1 MRYLKL
7 FLCLLVVSL
16 TQPSMAMTPTPQQ
29 IEQFKKLPKSQQKA
43 LAKQYGIDLNQLDK
57 SSKQVEEA
65 LQDESLLVQPR
76 SEEEEKTEEEK
87 FKPQMEELKPFG
99 YELFAG
105 EPMSFMPSENAAIPD
120 SYIIGPGD
128 EFQIN
133 FYGKESDSF
142 EVEVDREGRLT
153 IPKLSPVNVAGL
165 KFSEVKALVKAKI
178 EQEIIGVQA
187 FVSMG
192 RLRSMRILV
201 LGEAYKP
208 GAYSVSSLA
217 SVTHALFVSGGIT
230 EIGSLRNIQVKRAG
244 KVVAA
249 LDLYDLLTK
258 GDSSNDIVL
267 QSGDVVF
274 IPSVGKQVTVSGLV
288 KRPAIFEL
296 KKNETA
302 DDLIRL
308 AGGFK
313 AEAFPQKTVIER
325 YAGNSF
331 KTVLTRDFSK
341 SEISYQPHDGD
352 VIKVQ
357 GSSEELENAVTIMGA
372 VSHPGNYQWQK
383 GDRISDLISSLKS
396 DVLPIA
402 DFDYS
407 LIVREKNIRGDIE
420 LLQFSLVK
428 AIENQENNNI
438 ELKPRDII
446 IVFSRFEELAEEKRL
461 LTDLALSEKEI
472 AHQAKVEQWQKFEN
486 RKFSEFIG
494 EEYIDYDLEVDD
506 QLDNLTKLLT
516 GQVDKLEE
524 AEYSVFSRHKLLSP
538 VILKLQKQASAF
550 EDTAL
555 IAINGRVRYPGV
567 YPLVKDSNVKLAI
580 DAAGGLLESA
590 YMQNAEITRVNKGN
604 STTVEHITVNLDE
617 VIKAPTEAKLY
628 SKDSVNIFAT
638 PNWSEE
644 RTVSLFGEVRF
655 PGTYSIKR
663 GETLELVLERA
674 GGLTDFAAKNGAIFT
689 RQSIR
694 TKEKA
699 QLQKLSDDL
708 RREIASKSF
717 SNSVTDAS
725 LSYEDTDKLLKDLAK
740 VQALGRLV
748 IDLPK
753 IQSGAVSLELEKGD
767 ALYIPAKQSTVSV
780 IGEVNVSTSHLY
792 SENLRV
798 EDYLEYSGGLKQ
810 RADEDRIYVIKANGS
825 VYIPGE
831 SSWFAVNNSKN
842 RLEPGDTIVVPLD
855 AEYMNQLTL
864 WSTATQIVY
873 QLGLAA
879 AAISAL

>member
-7 FLCLLVVSL
+7 FLCLLVVSFS
-16 TQPSMAMTPTPQQ
+16 QPSYAMTPSPQQ

-43 LAKQYGIDLNQLDK
+43 LAKQYGIDLKQLDK
-57 SSKQVEEA
+57 SSKEVEEA

-76 SEEEEKTEEEK
+76 SEDEEKTEEEK

-120 SYIIGPGD
+120 SYIVGPGD

-133 FYGKESDSF
+133 FYGKDSDSF

-165 KFSEVKALVKAKI
+165 QFSEVKKLVKAKI

-208 GAYSVSSLA
+208 GSYSVSSLA

-230 EIGSLRNIQVKRAG
+230 EIGSLRNIQVKRRG

-258 GDSSNDIVL
+258 GDSSNDIIL

-296 KKNETA
+296 KQNETA
-302 DDLIRL
+302 KDLIRL
-308 AGGFK
+308 AGGLK

-331 KTVLTRDFSK
+331 KTVLTKDFSK
-341 SEISYQPHDGD
+341 TEISYQPHDGD

-357 GSSEELENAVTIMGA
+357 GSSEQLENAVTIMGA
-372 VSHPGNYQWQK
+372 VSHPGNYQWKQ
-383 GDRISDLISSLKS
+383 GNRVSDLITSLKS
-396 DVLPIA
+396 DILPIA

-420 LLQFSLVK
+420 LLQFSLVD
-428 AIENQENNNI
+428 ALENNQSDF
-438 ELKPRDII
+438 ELNPRDII
-446 IVFSRFEELAEEKRL
+446 IVFSRFEEKAEEKRL
-461 LTDLALSEKEI
+461 LTELALSEKEI

-486 RKFSEFIG
+486 RKFLEFIG
-494 EEYIDYDLEVDD
+494 EETEELEEEEAT

-516 GQVDKLEE
+516 GQTEELEDD
-524 AEYSVFSRHKLLSP
+524 EYSVFSRKKLLAP
-538 VILKLQKQASAF
+538 VVLKLQKQASAF

-555 IAINGRVRYPGV
+555 IAVNGRVRYPGV
-567 YPLVKDSNVKLAI
+567 YPLVSNASVKLAVN
-580 DAAGGLLESA
+580 AAGGLLESA
-590 YMQNAEITRVNKGN
+590 YMQNAEVTRVVKGEN
-604 STTVEHITVNLDE
+604 TSVEHIAVNLS
-617 VIKAPTEAKLY
+617 EAIEKPERFTLQ
-628 SKDSVNIFAT
+628 SKDSLNIFPT

-644 RTVSLFGEVRF
+644 RTVSLYGEVRF

-663 GETLELVLERA
+663 GETLENVLQRA
-674 GGLTDFAAKNGAIFT
+674 GGLTDFAAENGAIFT
-689 RQSIR
+689 RESIR
-694 TKEKA
+694 TKERA

-725 LSYEDTDKLLKDLAK
+725 LSYDDTDKLLKDLAK

-753 IQSGAVSLELEKGD
+753 IQSGTVSLELEKGD

-792 SENLRV
+792 SDNLSV
-798 EDYLEYSGGLKQ
+798 DDYLEYSGGLKQ
-810 RADEDRIYVIKANGS
+810 RADDDRIYVIKANGS
-825 VYIPGE
+825 VYIPNG
-831 SSWFAVNNSKN
+831 SSWFAVNNNKN
-842 RLEPGDTIVVPLD
+842 KLEPGDTIVVPLD

-864 WSTATQIVY
+864 WSTASQIVY

>member
-1 MRYLKL
+1 MLIL
-7 FLCLLVVSL
+7 SVSYA
-16 TQPSMAMTPTPQQ
+16 TPAMTPSKQQ

-43 LAKQYGIDLNQLDK
+43 LAKQYGIDLSQLNK
-57 SSKQVEEA
+57 SEKELGEA

-76 SEEEEKTEEEK
+76 IDEEEKTEEEK
-87 FKPQMEELKPFG
+87 FKPQMAELKPFG

-120 SYIIGPGD
+120 SYIVGPGD
-128 EFQIN
+128 SFQIN

-142 EVEVDREGRLT
+142 EIEVDREGRLA
-153 IPKLSPVNVAGL
+153 IPNLSPVNVAGL
-165 KFSEVKALVKAKI
+165 RFSEVKDLVKAKV
-178 EQEIIGVQA
+178 EQEVIGVQA

-192 RLRSMRILV
+192 HLRSMRILV

-208 GAYSVSSLA
+208 GAYSVTSLA

-230 EIGSLRNIQVKRAG
+230 EIGSLRNIQVKRSG
-244 KVVAA
+244 KAVAS

-274 IPSVGKQVTVSGLV
+274 VPPVGKQVTVSGLV

-296 KKNETA
+296 KNDESA
-302 DDLIRL
+302 QDLIRL

-331 KTVLTRDFSK
+331 KTVLTRDFSQHTVNY
-341 SEISYQPHDGD
+341 EPNDGD
-352 VIKVQ
+352 IIKVQ

-372 VSHPGNYQWQK
+372 VSHPGNYQWQS
-383 GDRISDLISSLKS
+383 GDRISDLITSLKS

-420 LLQFSLVK
+420 LLQFSLVEALEGK
-428 AIENQENNNI
+428 ESNF
-438 ELKPRDII
+438 ELKPRDIV
-446 IVFSRFEELAEEKRL
+446 IVFSRFEEKAEEKRL
-461 LTDLALSEKEI
+461 LTDLAVSERDL
-472 AHQAKVEQWQKFEN
+472 AHQAKVEQWQEFET
-486 RKFSEFIG
+486 RKFLEFIG
-494 EEYIDYDLEVDD
+494 EEIEETEETDED

-516 GQVDKLEE
+516 GLTEE
-524 AEYSVFSRHKLLSP
+524 LDEDEYSVFSRKNLLAP
-538 VILKLQKQASAF
+538 IILKLQKQASAF

-555 IAINGRVRYPGV
+555 IAVNGRVRYPGI
-567 YPLVKDSNVKLAI
+567 YPLVKKSNIKLAI
-580 DAAGGLLESA
+580 EAAGGLLESA
-590 YMQNAEITRVNKGN
+590 YMQNAEVTRVIKGDDA
-604 STTVEHITVNLDE
+604 SVEHISVSLGDAISE
-617 VIKAPTEAKLY
+617 PEKHALK
-628 SKDSVNIFAT
+628 SKDALNIFPT

-644 RTVSLFGEVRF
+644 RTVSLYGEVRF
-655 PGTYSIKR
+655 PGKYSIKR
-663 GETLELVLERA
+663 GETLESVLERA
-674 GGLTDFAAKNGAIFT
+674 GGLTEFAAENGAIFT
-689 RQSIR
+689 RESIR
-694 TKEKA
+694 TQERA

-717 SNSVTDAS
+717 SNSVTDAT
-725 LSYEDTDKLLKDLAK
+725 LTYDDTDKLLKDLAK

-753 IQSGAVSLELEKGD
+753 VQSGSVSLELEKGD
-767 ALYIPAKQSTVSV
+767 ALYIPAKQSTISV
-780 IGEVNVSTSHLY
+780 IGEVNVATSHLY
-792 SENLRV
+792 SKNLSV
-798 EDYLEYSGGLKQ
+798 EDYLKASGGLKQ

-825 VYIPGE
+825 VYIPNH
-831 SSWFAVNNSKN
+831 SSWFAVHDDDQVIQ
-842 RLEPGDTIVVPLD
+842 PGDTIVVPLD

-879 AAISAL
+879 AAIASF

>member
-1 MRYLKL
+1 
-7 FLCLLVVSL
+7 
-16 TQPSMAMTPTPQQ
+16 MTPSKQQ
-29 IEQFKKLPKSQQKA
+29 IEQFKKLPKSQQQA
-43 LAKQYGIDLNQLDK
+43 LAKQYGIDLNQIEQ
-57 SSKQVEEA
+57 SGQQVDEA
-65 LQDESLLVQPR
+65 LQDESLLIQPR
-76 SEEEEKTEEEK
+76 QSAEEEKSEEEKY
-87 FKPQMEELKPFG
+87 KPQMEELKPFG

-120 SYIIGPGD
+120 SYLVGPGD

-142 EVEVDREGRLT
+142 EVTVDREGRLT

-165 KFSEVKALVKAKI
+165 KFSEVKKLVRAKV
-178 EQEIIGVQA
+178 EQEVIGVEA

-230 EIGSLRNIQVKRAG
+230 EIGSLRNIQVKRQG
-244 KVVAA
+244 QVVAT

-267 QSGDVVF
+267 KSGDVVF
-274 IPSVGKQVTVSGLV
+274 IPAVGKQVTVSGLV

-296 KKNETA
+296 KENETA
-302 DDLIRL
+302 QDLVRL

-325 YAGNSF
+325 YSGNSF
-331 KTVLTRDFSK
+331 KTVLTRNFSEQYIDYK
-341 SEISYQPHDGD
+341 PQDGD
-352 VIKVQ
+352 TVRVQ
-357 GSSEELENAVTIMGA
+357 GSSEELENAITLMGA
-372 VSHPGNYQWQK
+372 VSHPGNYQWQQ
-383 GDRISDLISSLKS
+383 GDRVSDLISSLKS
-396 DVLPIA
+396 DVLAIA

-420 LLQFSLVK
+420 LLQFSLVD
-428 AIENQENNNI
+428 ALENEKNNNL

-446 IVFSRFEELAEEKRL
+446 VVFSRFEEKAEEKRL
-461 LTDLALSEKEI
+461 LTDLAISEKEI

-486 RKFSEFIG
+486 RKFLEFIG
-494 EEYIDYDLEVDD
+494 EATEELEEEEVT

-516 GQVDKLEE
+516 GEKEELEE
-524 AEYSVFSRHKLLSP
+524 DEYSVFSRRQLLAP

-555 IAINGRVRYPGV
+555 IAVNGRVRYPGV
-567 YPLVKDSNVKLAI
+567 YPLVKDSSIKLAI

-590 YMQNAEITRVNKGN
+590 FMQNAEVTRVVKGKN
-604 STTVEHITVNLDE
+604 TSVKHISVNLADAIE
-617 VIKAPTEAKLY
+617 NPEQNLLL
-628 SKDSVNIFAT
+628 SKDSLNIFPT

-644 RTVSLFGEVRF
+644 RSITLFGEVRF

-663 GETLELVLERA
+663 GETLESVLERA
-674 GGLTDFAAKNGAIFT
+674 GGLTDYAAENGAIFT
-689 RQSIR
+689 RESIR
-694 TKEKA
+694 TKERA

-725 LSYEDTDKLLKDLAK
+725 LSYDDTDKLLKDLAK

-792 SENLRV
+792 SENLTV
-798 EDYLEYSGGLKQ
+798 DDYLEYSGGLKQ
-810 RADEDRIYVIKANGS
+810 RADDERIYVIKANGS
-825 VYIPGE
+825 VYIPGD
-831 SSWFAVNNSKN
+831 SSWFAVKNNKN

>member
-7 FLCLLVVSL
+7 LLCLLVVSL
-16 TQPSMAMTPTPQQ
+16 TQPTMAMNPTQQQ

-43 LAKQYGIDLNQLDK
+43 LAKQYGIDLSQLEK
-57 SSKQVEEA
+57 PNEQVEGT
-65 LQDESLLVQPR
+65 LQDELLQIQPR
-76 SEEEEKTEEEK
+76 SEEDKTEEEK

-120 SYIIGPGD
+120 FYIVGPGD

-133 FYGKESDSF
+133 FYGKESDNF

-153 IPKLSPVNVAGL
+153 IPKLTPVNVAGL

-302 DDLIRL
+302 EDLIRL

-331 KTVLTRDFSK
+331 KTVLTKDFSQNNIDYK
-341 SEISYQPHDGD
+341 PHDGD

-357 GSSEELENAVTIMGA
+357 GSSEELENAVTILGA
-372 VSHPGNYQWQK
+372 VAHPGNYQWKK
-383 GDRISDLISSLKS
+383 GNRISDLISSLKS
-396 DVLPIA
+396 DILPIA

-407 LIVREKNIRGDIE
+407 LIVREKNIRGEIE
-420 LLQFSLVK
+420 LLQFSLVD
-428 AIENQENNNI
+428 ALENQTTNF
-438 ELKPRDII
+438 ELNPRDTI
-446 IVFSRFEELAEEKRL
+446 IVFSRFEEKSEEKSL
-461 LTDLALSEKEI
+461 LSNLALSEKEI
-472 AHQAKVEQWQKFEN
+472 AHQSKVEQWQKFEN
-486 RKFSEFIG
+486 RKFFEFIG
-494 EEYIDYDLEVDD
+494 EEVVVEKEEEAT
-506 QLDNLTKLLT
+506 QLDSLTKLLT
-516 GQVDKLEE
+516 GQAEE
-524 AEYSVFSRHKLLSP
+524 IAEDEYSVFSRKKLLAP
-538 VILKLQKQASAF
+538 VLLKLQKQASVF
-550 EDTAL
+550 EEAAL
-555 IAINGRVRYPGV
+555 VAINGHVRYPGV
-567 YPLVKDSNVKLAI
+567 YPLVSNASVKKAI
-580 DAAGGLLESA
+580 NAAGGLLESA
-590 YMQNAEITRVNKGN
+590 YMGNAEITRIIKGESVNF
-604 STTVEHITVNLDE
+604 EHVSVDLSDALKNEELFLL
-617 VIKAPTEAKLY
+617 K
-628 SKDSVNIFAT
+628 SKDSINVFPT
-638 PNWSEE
+638 PNWSEDISV
-644 RTVSLFGEVRF
+644 RLFGEVRF

-663 GETLELVLERA
+663 GETLNSLLERA
-674 GGLTDFAAKNGAIFT
+674 GGLTSFAAENGAIFT
-689 RQSIR
+689 RESIR
-694 TKEKA
+694 TKERA

-725 LSYEDTDKLLKDLAK
+725 LSYNDTDKLLKDLANVK
-740 VQALGRLV
+740 ALGRLV
-748 IDLPK
+748 IDFPQ
-753 IQSGAVSLELEKGD
+753 IQSGEISFRLEDGD
-767 ALYIPAKQSTVSV
+767 ALYIPEKQSTVSV
-780 IGEVNVSTSHLY
+780 IGEVNLSTAHLFR
-792 SENLRV
+792 ENLTV
-798 EDYLEYSGGLKQ
+798 EDYIEYSGGLKQ
-810 RADEDRIYVIKANGS
+810 RADEKRIYVIKANGS
-825 VYIPGE
+825 VFIPNTA
-831 SSWFAVNNSKN
+831 SWFSVKESNNN
-842 RLEPGDTIVVPLD
+842 LEPGDTIVVPLD

-879 AAISAL
+879 AAIASF

>member
-1 MRYLKL
+1 
-7 FLCLLVVSL
+7 
-16 TQPSMAMTPTPQQ
+16 MTPTSQQ

-43 LAKQYGIDLNQLDK
+43 LAKQYGINLNQLDK
-57 SSKQVEEA
+57 SNKQVNEA
-65 LQDESLLVQPR
+65 LQDETLLVQPR
-76 SEEEEKTEEEK
+76 FEEGKTEEEK

-105 EPMSFMPSENAAIPD
+105 EPMTFMPSENAAIPD
-120 SYIIGPGD
+120 SYIVGPGD

-178 EQEIIGVQA
+178 EQEVIGVQA

-208 GAYSVSSLA
+208 GAYSVTSLA
-217 SVTHALFVSGGIT
+217 SITHALFVSGGIT
-230 EIGSLRNIQVKRAG
+230 EIGSLRNIQVKRQG
-244 KVVAA
+244 KVVAT

-274 IPSVGKQVTVSGLV
+274 IPPVGKQVTVSGLV

-296 KKNETA
+296 TQNETA
-302 DDLIRL
+302 QDLIRL

-331 KTVLTRDFSK
+331 KTVLTRDFSQK
-341 SEISYQPHDGD
+341 EISYKPYDGD

-383 GDRISDLISSLKS
+383 GDRISDLITSLKS

-407 LIVREKNIRGDIE
+407 LIVREKSIRGDIE
-420 LLQFSLVK
+420 LLQFSLVD
-428 AIENQENNNI
+428 ALESQVTNY
-438 ELKPRDII
+438 ELMPRDTII
-446 IVFSRFEELAEEKRL
+446 IFSRFEEKVEEKRL
-461 LTDLALSEKEI
+461 LSDLALSEKEI

-486 RKFSEFIG
+486 RKFLEFIG
-494 EEYIDYDLEVDD
+494 ESVEEAREVDSK

-516 GQVDKLEE
+516 GQKDELEE
-524 AEYSVFSRHKLLSP
+524 DEFSVFSRKKLLAP
-538 VILKLQKQASAF
+538 ILLKLQKQASIF
-550 EDTAL
+550 EDVAL
-555 IAINGRVRYPGV
+555 FAVNGRVRYPGV
-567 YPLVKDSNVKLAI
+567 YPLVSKASIKHAI
-580 DAAGGLLESA
+580 NAAGGLLESA
-590 YMQNAEITRVNKGN
+590 YLQSAEVTRITKGDN
-604 STTVEHITVNLDE
+604 VSIEHIAVNL
-617 VIKAPTEAKLY
+617 TETMGQTNSFILQ
-628 SKDSVNIFAT
+628 SKDSLNVFPT

-644 RTVSLFGEVRF
+644 YKVNLYGEVRF

-663 GETLELVLERA
+663 GETLENVLERA
-674 GGLTDFAAKNGAIFT
+674 GGLTDFAAENGAIFT
-689 RQSIR
+689 RASIR
-694 TKEKA
+694 TKERA

-725 LSYEDTDKLLKDLAK
+725 LSYDDMDKLLKDLGQ

-753 IQSGAVSLELEKGD
+753 IQSGSVSLELENGD
-767 ALYIPAKQSTVSV
+767 ALYIPAKQNTVSV

-792 SENLRV
+792 NDNLSV
-798 EDYLEYSGGLKQ
+798 DDYLEYSGGLKQ
-810 RADEDRIYVIKANGS
+810 RADEERIYVIKANGS
-825 VYIPGE
+825 VYIPND
-831 SSWFAVNNSKN
+831 SSWFAVNESKN

>member
-1 MRYLKL
+1 
-7 FLCLLVVSL
+7 
-16 TQPSMAMTPTPQQ
+16 MTPTPQQ

>member
-1 MRYLKL
+1 MRYFKL
-7 FLCLLVVSL
+7 FLCLLVVSF

-57 SSKQVEEA
+57 SSKQVEKA

-76 SEEEEKTEEEK
+76 SEEAKTEEEK

-302 DDLIRL
+302 EDLIRL

-372 VSHPGNYQWQK
+372 VSHPGNYQWQQ

-420 LLQFSLVK
+420 LLQFSLVE
-428 AIENQENNNI
+428 ALENQAANF
-438 ELKPRDII
+438 ELMPRDTI
-446 IVFSRFEELAEEKRL
+446 IVFSRFEERTEEKRL
-461 LTDLALSEKEI
+461 LSDLALSEKEI
-472 AHQAKVEQWQKFEN
+472 AHQVKVEQWQKFEN
-486 RKFSEFIG
+486 RKFLEFIG
-494 EEYIDYDLEVDD
+494 EAIEEERAEGNT

-516 GQVDKLEE
+516 GQTEE
-524 AEYSVFSRHKLLSP
+524 LDEDEYSVFSRKKLLEP
-538 VILKLQKQASAF
+538 VVLKLQKQASVF
-550 EDTAL
+550 DDVAL
-555 IAINGRVRYPGV
+555 IAVNGRVRYPGV
-567 YPLVKDSNVKLAI
+567 YPLVTNASVKLAI
-580 DAAGGLLESA
+580 NAAGGLLESA
-590 YMQNAEITRVNKGN
+590 YMQNAEVTRISKEKNK
-604 STTVEHITVNLDE
+604 TVTHLSINLNDVLKSPE
-617 VIKAPTEAKLY
+617 SFELK
-628 SKDSVNIFAT
+628 SKDALNIFPI
-638 PNWSEE
+638 PNWSDE
-644 RTVSLFGEVRF
+644 RTVKLFGEVKF

-663 GETLELVLERA
+663 GETLEDVLVRA
-674 GGLTDFAAKNGAIFT
+674 GGLTEYAAENSAIFT
-689 RQSIR
+689 RASIR
-694 TKEKA
+694 AKEREH
-699 QLQKLSDDL
+699 LQKLSDDL

-725 LSYEDTDKLLKDLAK
+725 LSYADTNRLLKDLEN
-740 VQALGRLV
+740 VHALGRLV
-748 IDLPK
+748 IDIPK
-753 IQSGAVSLELEKGD
+753 IQSGAISLELEKGD
-767 ALYIPAKQSTVSV
+767 ALYIPVKQSTVSV

-825 VYIPGE
+825 VFIPNS
-831 SSWFAVNNSKN
+831 SSWFAVKESKSI
-842 RLEPGDTIVVPLD
+842 LEPGDTIVVPLD

>member
-1 MRYLKL
+1 
-7 FLCLLVVSL
+7 
-16 TQPSMAMTPTPQQ
+16 MAMTPTPQQ

-76 SEEEEKTEEEK
+76 SEEEEKSEEEK

-120 SYIIGPGD
+120 SYLVGPGD

-165 KFSEVKALVKAKI
+165 QFSEVKKLVKAKI
-178 EQEIIGVQA
+178 EQEIIGVEA

-230 EIGSLRNIQVKRAG
+230 EIGSLRNVQVKRAG

-302 DDLIRL
+302 EDLIRL

-372 VSHPGNYQWQK
+372 VSHPGNYQWK
-383 GDRISDLISSLKS
+383 AGKRISDLVSSLKS

-420 LLQFSLVK
+420 LLQFSLVDALENK
-428 AIENQENNNI
+428 ASNF

-446 IVFSRFEELAEEKRL
+446 IIFSRFEEKAEEKRL
-461 LTDLALSEKEI
+461 LSDLALSEKEI

-486 RKFSEFIG
+486 RKFLEFIG
-494 EEYIDYDLEVDD
+494 EEVEEEEEETT

-516 GQVDKLEE
+516 GHTEE
-524 AEYSVFSRHKLLSP
+524 LDEDEYSVFSRKKLLAP

-550 EDTAL
+550 EDVAL
-555 IAINGRVRYPGV
+555 IAVNGRVRYPGV
-567 YPLVKDSNVKLAI
+567 YPLVTNASVKLAVN
-580 DAAGGLLESA
+580 AAGGLLESA
-590 YMQNAEITRVNKGN
+590 YMQNAEVTRVIKGEN
-604 STTVEHITVNLDE
+604 ASVEHISVNL
-617 VIKAPTEAKLY
+617 TEAMNQSRQFILQ
-628 SKDSVNIFAT
+628 SKDSLNVFPT

-644 RTVSLFGEVRF
+644 RTVSLYGEVRF

-663 GETLELVLERA
+663 GETLENVLERA
-674 GGLTDFAAKNGAIFT
+674 GGLTDFAAENGAIFT
-689 RQSIR
+689 RESIR
-694 TKEKA
+694 TKERA

-725 LSYEDTDKLLKDLAK
+725 LSYDDTDKLLKDLAK

-753 IQSGAVSLELEKGD
+753 IQSGAIPLELEKGD

-792 SENLRV
+792 RDNLTV
-798 EDYLEYSGGLKQ
+798 DDYLEYSGGLKQ
-810 RADEDRIYVIKANGS
+810 RADEERIYVIKANGS
-825 VYIPGE
+825 VYIPNDA
-831 SSWFAVNNSKN
+831 SWFAVNESKN

-864 WSTATQIVY
+864 WSTATQIIY

>member
-16 TQPSMAMTPTPQQ
+16 IQPSMAMTPTPQQ

-296 KKNETA
+296 KQNETA
-302 DDLIRL
+302 QDLIRL
-308 AGGFK
+308 ASGFK

-331 KTVLTRDFSK
+331 KTVLTRDFSQQ
-341 SEISYQPHDGD
+341 EISYQPHDGD

-617 VIKAPTEAKLY
+617 VIKAPTKAKLY

-831 SSWFAVNNSKN
+831 SSWFSVNNSKN

>member
-7 FLCLLVVSL
+7 FLCFLVVSL

-187 FVSMG
+187 FVSIG

-420 LLQFSLVK
+420 ILQFSLVE
-428 AIENQENNNI
+428 ALENQAANF
-438 ELKPRDII
+438 ELKPRDTI
-446 IVFSRFEELAEEKRL
+446 IVFSRFEEKTEEKRL
-461 LTDLALSEKEI
+461 LSDLALSEKEI

-486 RKFSEFIG
+486 RKFLEFIG
-494 EEYIDYDLEVDD
+494 EAIEEEKEEEAT

-516 GQVDKLEE
+516 GQTEELEE
-524 AEYSVFSRHKLLSP
+524 DEYSVFSRKKLLAP
-538 VILKLQKQASAF
+538 VVLKLQKQASAF
-550 EDTAL
+550 EDVAL
-555 IAINGRVRYPGV
+555 IAVNGRVRYPGV
-567 YPLVKDSNVKLAI
+567 YPLVTNASVKLAVN
-580 DAAGGLLESA
+580 AAGGLLESA
-590 YMQNAEITRVNKGN
+590 YMQNAEVTRVIKGDN
-604 STTVEHITVNLDE
+604 ASVDHISVNLTQAMNQTD
-617 VIKAPTEAKLY
+617 KFTLQ
-628 SKDSVNIFAT
+628 SKDSLNIFPT

-644 RTVSLFGEVRF
+644 RSVSLYGEVRF

-663 GETLELVLERA
+663 GETLENVLERA
-674 GGLTDFAAKNGAIFT
+674 GGLTDYAAENGAIFT
-689 RQSIR
+689 RESIR
-694 TKEKA
+694 TKERS

-725 LSYEDTDKLLKDLAK
+725 LSYDDTDKLLKDLAK

-753 IQSGAVSLELEKGD
+753 VQSGEVPLELESGD

-792 SENLRV
+792 RDNLTV
-798 EDYLEYSGGLKQ
+798 DDYLEFSGGLKQ
-810 RADEDRIYVIKANGS
+810 RADDDRIYVIKANGS
-825 VYIPGE
+825 VYIPDS
-831 SSWFAVNNSKN
+831 SSWFSVNESKN